1 MKKLLSLIATAV
13 LFAVGLSAQPTVV
26 TVGDETSTD
35 IDYGPIKSYDRN
47 SFSEVVYLS
56 SELQPGIITSI
67 SYHYVAGDPLLD
79 PAPAIYMAEVSRT
92 SFANLSDWETAT
104 MTQVYAGGSVTYN
117 YGWVTINLT
126 TPFVYNGTGNLVVA
140 YNSQRP
146 NYSGYKYFT
155 QTSTSDNRMLMYSS
169 DDNAVPGY
177 NCTYGG
183 TLYSRIPNT
192 RFTMLPLGTQICYAP
207 SQVSASNIEAH
218 QATISWTTTDAS
230 ATTFAVDYRLQGSE
244 VWTNASNNIT
254 DTFYTLTDL
263 NSLTNYEYKVYTVC
277 SESNSREIEGRFM
290 TSYDQS
296 DLRLIPFYQNFD
308 QEGAASDFTFLQG
321 TSNAWY
327 VGTAENNTRDEN
339 DNLTQGGSLYISS
352 DNGTTAGCDYS
363 STTNAYAY
371 FYVNLQANTSYGLQF
386 DWKAKGDSWYDY
398 LRVYLLRADVEL
410 SSADLPYEGNLT
422 GSLRDEDTW
431 QSEGIVIDD
440 TVSGVYKLV
449 FAWHNDGSA
458 GLNPAAVIDNVHLF
472 ELTCAPASSIDV
484 EWTDE
489 QTHASCVVS
498 IESDNENVTYALEYK
513 MQEQDAWIEVVGASP
528 ISINNLS
535 YGTPYLFRVTPICN
549 GTDYSITSDEVLSY
563 SVCGVA
569 SAPYSE
575 SFEGGFVNTNDGVS
589 NRNTPVCWFNIN
601 GGASSYYFSES
612 SMDAHSGNIC
622 ASYSGIYSSSS
633 TENFSDWLIS
643 PVFDLTGNEQLS
655 YQIRA
660 NWYQSSYPN
669 PVIDVYA
676 CNVADEDITSAMD
689 TSRFVLVRSINH
701 NTFGN
706 DYQEKVATLS
716 AFTGPTRVAIVVR
729 QATQSFRLDD
739 IALSE
744 IPSCP
749 PVYGFNV
756 VATSDN
762 AVAVSYDPANI
773 TPEGVTIAYAVDVE
787 ETIFD
792 PEAATTYLATQDEQM
807 PIEISSLTP
816 GTTYI
821 FAAKQSCEGGTYCTP
836 VIVTLP
842 EAIVDLPY
850 SQNFDNLSGHGFTFS
865 GSTDNPWLV
874 GTAQNNTTDDQG
886 NTTTGGALYVSND
899 NGATASYNTNITAT
913 SYASSPF
920 MAFGQYAS
928 YTLSFDYKAMGE
940 ATSYAIYDYLTV
952 HLVPF
957 GGTVTESNAITPRLA
972 NVSQWTTFTTTLP
985 ASYANGTYQLVFKW
999 YNDSGAGVSP
1009 AGVID
1014 NISVV
1019 ALSCSAVNSVSAV
1032 PNETEDSA
1040 NPLELIVYIDDDNL
1054 EETGVSYTLQ
1064 YKTAEQENY
1073 TTVSDLSLSDFP
1085 YHISNAE
1092 FGSVYTLSV
1101 AAQCPDGV
1109 QTAAV
1114 STTVTTPCAAETL
1127 PWTEIFSTDPLA
1139 APACWEQRSGLLPAN
1154 GTVQT
1159 SDLNASGNSAWI
1171 YNDSR
1176 AIDGAT
1182 SGRMRINVYGASGRR
1197 HWLISPSIDLG
1208 SATETAA
1215 TYRLAFDVALTRFG
1229 NTNPP
1234 AAAPD
1239 DKFAVLV
1246 STDNG
1251 LTWDLANATIFADGD
1266 EDTEHNFSDLT
1277 NSMTTCFVRLANSE
1291 NVPFTGTIKVAF
1303 YAESTVSN
1311 GDNDLFIDNIAIDE
1325 WEDCVVPYNVA
1336 VNNVRSSKAD
1346 VTFTE
1351 MGSATSWEYVLIEG
1365 ANADLS
1371 TGTPI
1376 QITEADLPLQLQNLG
1391 SLTTYTFAIRS
1402 LCGSAP
1408 SAWSNAVVFTTLQ
1421 TPESIP
1427 FTTDFEDAES
1437 NSTWTINTRA
1447 DNTNSWVIGSA
1458 TFAGDEENGT
1468 SAYLSYNGGT
1478 TYAATNQGTRAIS
1491 YMWKDFD
1498 FGEDPSEQFTLSFDW
1513 KMLGYANSGSLNTG
1527 LAVYILDPEPLN
1539 TTTLP
1544 AIANRV
1550 VALYGQTD
1558 WTHEIIDLT
1567 GYSGEKRVVFAT
1579 WGYNNTEAELTS
1591 PAAIDNVSL
1600 TATVCFAPQN
1610 VIVGEETSS
1619 TVEVSWEG
1627 TSESYNIFYRPLNG
1641 TEISMETA
1649 TSSPFVL
1656 TGLNSTT
1663 EYVVVVQGVCGSDES
1678 AYSDEVTFRTSCFDA
1693 PISDYPYTEG
1703 FENGLDCWIVSSTY
1717 EVLSWNTTT
1726 SGTHPVCA
1734 PHGGSNMAVYS
1745 SYNIPQGES
1754 STMISPAFSFSQDMQ
1769 LSFWMYKSSLYPN
1782 NNDRVLVY
1790 VNNVASETG
1799 ATLLG
1804 TIALAGTD
1812 VWEEQVIALPTGLN
1826 GTHYLIFKAISDFG
1840 ANIHI
1845 DDVTLSVIGGGE
1857 QPDPCD
1863 APTALAVNNITQTS
1877 ADFTWSGTATS
1888 YEVRLNGGNAETVTT
1903 TSKSFTN
1910 LTANTSYTAEVRAVC
1925 ESNNSAWVSTTFTT
1939 LAEQGEV
1946 VAPTATTLPA
1956 TEVTYNSATLN
1967 ATITAGTEAITAQGF
1982 MYKATAAADWTTV
1995 AATGE
2000 TMSATIN
2007 GLTAET
2013 AYQYKAF
2020 ATTAS
2025 GTVEGAV
2032 VNFTTLQNPG
2042 AQPTVVTLDATEITN
2057 ESATLNG
2064 TVVAGTNQ
2072 ITAQGF
2078 KYKTVFD
2085 ADWTTVEVA
2094 GTNISATISNLTAET
2109 QYEYKAFATTESGTV
2124 EGNVILFTT
2133 TASSGLNT
2141 AEGTVATMTVYPNPA
2156 SERAIVAVSGVENGA
2171 KIVVSDMQGRIILSD
2186 NMTSETYELS
2196 VANMTSGV
2204 YYIRVIGTTSTHTQ
2218 KLIVE

>member
-13 LFAVGLSAQPTVV
+13 LFAVGLSAQETIV
-26 TVGDETSTD
+26 TVGDENSTEV
-35 IDYGPIKSYDRN
+35 DYGPIKSYDRN

-67 SYHYVAGDPLLD
+67 SYHYVAGDPLSD
-79 PAPAIYMAEVSRT
+79 PAPAIYMAEVPRS

-117 YGWVTINLT
+117 YGWVTIYLT

-155 QTSTSDNRMLMYSS
+155 QTLTSDNRMLMYS
-169 DDNAVPGY
+169 DDNNAVSGY

-207 SQVSASNIEAH
+207 AQVSASDIEAH

-254 DTFYTLTDL
+254 DTFYTLTGL

-277 SESNSREIEGRFM
+277 SETNSREIEGRFM

-296 DLRLIPFYQNFD
+296 DLRLLPYSQNFD

-352 DNGTTAGCDYS
+352 DNGTTAGCDFS
-363 STTNAYAY
+363 SETNAYAY

-386 DWKAKGDSWYDY
+386 DWKAKGDGWSDY
-398 LRVYLLRADVEL
+398 LKVYLLRADVEL
-410 SSADLPYEGNLT
+410 SSEDLPYEGSLT
-422 GSLRDEDTW
+422 DRLRDEDTW
-431 QSEGIVIDD
+431 QTEGIVIDD

-449 FAWHNDGSA
+449 FAWHNDSYG
-458 GLNPAAVIDNVHLF
+458 GLDPAAVIDNVHLF
-472 ELTCAPASSIDV
+472 ELTCEPASSIDI

-489 QTHASCVVS
+489 QTHTSCVVS
-498 IESDNENVTYALEYK
+498 IESDNDNVTYALEYK
-513 MQEQDAWIEVVGASP
+513 VQGQDAWTEVEGVSP
-528 ISINNLS
+528 ILINNLS
-535 YGTPYLFRVTPICN
+535 YGTPYLFRVTPVCN
-549 GTDYSITSDEVLSY
+549 GADYSIISDEVLSY
-563 SVCGVA
+563 SVCAVA

-612 SMDAHSGNIC
+612 SMDAHSGNRC
-622 ASYSGIYSSSS
+622 VVYNGIYSSSS

-643 PVFDLTGNEQLS
+643 PIFNLTGNEQLS

-660 NWYQSSYPN
+660 DWYQSERPN

-676 CNVADEDITSAMD
+676 CNVADEDITSATD
-689 TSRFVLVRSINH
+689 TSRFVLVRSIEH
-701 NTFGN
+701 NNFGN

-729 QATQSFRLDD
+729 QASQSFRLDD

-749 PVYGFNV
+749 PVYGLNV
-756 VATSDN
+756 VAISDD

-773 TPEGVTIAYAVDVE
+773 TPDGVTIAYAVDVE
-787 ETIFD
+787 GTIFD
-792 PEAATTYLATQDEQM
+792 PETATTYTATQDEPM

-821 FAAKQSCEGGTYCTP
+821 FTAKQACEGGTYCTP

-842 EAIVDLPY
+842 EAIVNLPY
-850 SQNFDNLSGHGFTFS
+850 SQNFDNLSEHGFTFS

-874 GTAQNNTTDDQG
+874 GTAENNTTDDQG

-899 NGATASYNTNITAT
+899 NGATASYNTGITAT

-940 ATSYAIYDYLTV
+940 AYSYATYDYLIV

-957 GGTVTESNAITPRLA
+957 GGAVSESNAITPRLA
-972 NVSQWTTFTTTLP
+972 GVSQWTTFTATLP

-999 YNDSGAGVSP
+999 YNDSGSGVAP
-1009 AGVID
+1009 AGVVD

-1032 PNETEDSA
+1032 ANETEDTA
-1040 NPLELIVYIDDDNL
+1040 NPLELIVSINDDNL
-1054 EETGVSYTLQ
+1054 EETGVSYTLR

-1127 PWTEIFSTDPLA
+1127 PWTETFSTDPLA
-1139 APACWEQRSGLLPAN
+1139 APACWEQRSGLLPAS
-1154 GTVQT
+1154 GIVQT
-1159 SDLNASGNSAWI
+1159 SDLSTSGNAAWI

-1176 AIDGAT
+1176 AIDGEA
-1182 SGRMRINVYGASGRR
+1182 SGRMRINVYGASYVK

-1208 SATETAA
+1208 SANETST

-1229 NTNPP
+1229 STNPP

-1239 DKFAVLV
+1239 DRFAVLV

-1303 YAESTVSN
+1303 YAESTVGN
-1311 GDNDLFIDNIAIDE
+1311 GDNDLFIDNITIDE

-1336 VNNVRSSKAD
+1336 ANNVRSSTVDIA
-1346 VTFTE
+1346 FTE

-1371 TGTPI
+1371 TGTPV

-1402 LCGSAP
+1402 QCASAP
-1408 SAWSNAVVFTTLQ
+1408 SAWSDAVVFTTLQ

-1447 DNTNSWVIGSA
+1447 DNTNSWVIGTA

-1468 SAYLSYNGGT
+1468 SAYLSYNAGT

-1513 KMLGYANSGSLNTG
+1513 KMLGYAYSGSLYTG
-1527 LAVYILDPEPLN
+1527 LAVYITDPEPLN

-1544 AIANRV
+1544 ALSNRV

-1558 WTHEIIDLT
+1558 WTHETIDLT
-1567 GYSGEKRVVFAT
+1567 GYSGDKRVVFAT
-1579 WGYNNTEAELTS
+1579 WGYNNIEAELTV

-1600 TATVCFAPQN
+1600 ASTACFAPQN
-1610 VIVGEETSS
+1610 VTIGEETSS

-1656 TGLNSTT
+1656 TGLNSAT
-1663 EYVVVVQGVCGSDES
+1663 EYVLVVQGVCGSDES

-1703 FENGLDCWIVSSTY
+1703 FENGLDCWIISSTY

-1726 SGTHPVCA
+1726 SGTNPVCA

-1769 LSFWMYKSSLYPN
+1769 LSFWMYKSSLNPN

-1826 GTHYLIFKAISDFG
+1826 GTHYLIFKAISGYG

-1956 TEVTYNSATLN
+1956 TEVTHNSATLN

-1982 MYKATAAADWTTV
+1982 MYKATAAADWTSV

-2013 AYQYKAF
+2013 AYEYKAF

-2032 VNFTTLQNPG
+2032 VNFTTLAAP
-2042 AQPTVVTLDATEITN
+2042 ATQPTVVTLEATEVTH
-2057 ESATLNG
+2057 EVATLNG
-2064 TVVAGTNQ
+2064 TIAAGSEA

-2078 KYKTVFD
+2078 MYKATTA
-2085 ADWTTVEVA
+2085 ADWTTVAAE
-2094 GTNISATISNLTAET
+2094 GTAITATINGLTPET
-2109 QYEYKAFATTESGTV
+2109 EYEYKAFATTESGTV
-2124 EGNVILFTT
+2124 EGNVVLFTT
-2133 TASSGLNT
+2133 LANSGLNL
-2141 AEGTVATMTVYPNPA
+2141 AEGAVATMTVYPNPA
-2156 SERAIVAVSGVENGA
+2156 SERAIVAVSGVESGA

-2186 NMTSETYELS
+2186 NMTSKTYELS
-2196 VANMTSGV
+2196 VANMTGGV
-2204 YYIRVIGTTSTHTQ
+2204 YYIRVIDGVLIHTQ